1 MVYPNIQYQ
10 GPAYPDAL
18 DDSTATDPRELDS
31 RVSDGI
37 DVRLRWHP
45 ADGHLSVAVNDV
57 KTGERFELRVG
68 ENDQPRDV
76 FIHPYAYAARRG
88 TGLRPAADAAVGVR
102 AAV

>member
-1 MVYPNIQYQ
+1 MVYPHIQYQ

-18 DDSTATDPRELDS
+18 DDSTAMDPRELDS

-37 DVRLRWHP
+37 EVRLRWHLS
-45 ADGHLSVAVNDV
+45 DGHLSVAVNDTR
-57 KTGERFELRVG
+57 TGEHFELTVG
-68 ENDQPRDV
+68 ESDQPLDV

-88 TGLRPAADAAVGVR
+88 AGSRPATDVAVGVR